1 MIPFLLQN
9 QIPGLKFYPEYGY
22 PTWKGFSPV
31 WTNWCRFS
39 FELSKNAFPHS
50 AHTWTRGPWV
60 WRCFLIAELSRN
72 ILVHPLCGHAI
83 VLSTPSLICFFTF
96 ILWPG
101 LELLST
107 QHAIIDTA
115 TLHILRQA
123 ITHNICRYKHK
134 YVKNTVELA
143 LLQTFLRNFHTG
155 EGGKKKNFLNLTIIL
170 TQAFITWT
178 NRVWRRL
185 DFSPKESS
193 FMATLT
199 KNPFQ
204 VKLTNIKRYGYLT
217 ITMTNLWQW
226 PHATDTK
233 D

>member
-1 MIPFLLQN
+1 MILFLLQN
-9 QIPGLKFYPEYGY
+9 QVPGFKFYPEYGY

-39 FELSKNAFPHS
+39 FELSTNAFPHS

-107 QHAIIDTA
+107 QHAITYTA
-115 TLHILRQA
+115 TLHILRHATTQ
-123 ITHNICRYKHK
+123 NICRYKHK

-143 LLQTFLRNFHTG
+143 LLQTFLRNFHTA
-155 EGGKKKNFLNLTIIL
+155 KNFLNLTLIP
-170 TQAFITWT
+170 TRAFITWR
-178 NRVWRRL
+178 NKVWCRL
-185 DFSPKESS
+185 DFLPEE
-193 FMATLT
+193 
-199 KNPFQ
+199 
-204 VKLTNIKRYGYLT
+204 
-217 ITMTNLWQW
+217 
-226 PHATDTK
+226 
-233 D
+233 